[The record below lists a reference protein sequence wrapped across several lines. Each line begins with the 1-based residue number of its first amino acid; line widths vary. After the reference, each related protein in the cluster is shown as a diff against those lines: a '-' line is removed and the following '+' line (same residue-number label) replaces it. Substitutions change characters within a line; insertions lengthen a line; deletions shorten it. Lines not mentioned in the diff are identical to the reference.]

1 MFYNELGFLHALGIE
16 TCHLQLLLQQ
26 TLQRHNF
33 LPLLQ
38 IKIAFNDITDTDDYD
53 DISDIKCTMKMK
65 NVKKF
70 MNEENVLER
79 QFSIATTASFDRQ
92 DSGTAEKDL
101 LNLKNP
107 TNFPNHL
114 GCGC

>member
-1 MFYNELGFLHALGIE
+1 MFYNEIGFLHALGIE
-16 TCHLQLLLQQ
+16 TCHLQLFLQQ

-38 IKIAFNDITDTDDYD
+38 IKMSPMTHLTLTTLPTYFTV
-53 DISDIKCTMKMK
+53 KMK
-65 NVKKF
+65 KVKKF
-70 MNEENVLER
+70 VNEANMLER
-79 QFSIATTASFDRQ
+79 QFSTATTASFDRQ